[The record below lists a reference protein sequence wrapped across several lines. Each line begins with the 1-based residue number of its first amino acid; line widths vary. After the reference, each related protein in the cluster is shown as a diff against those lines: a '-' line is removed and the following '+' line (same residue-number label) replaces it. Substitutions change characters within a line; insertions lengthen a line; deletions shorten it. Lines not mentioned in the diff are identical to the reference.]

1 MKEYAGPIK
10 LYLSIM
16 AAALCLFIIGTL
28 ISGCSSPTM
37 KGYEKDETLSTLND
51 SSQPDWADESHP
63 FVFRAGKAYSLG
75 VTTLR
80 GDERPEAGERISE
93 NNARANISKTI
104 EDRMEFI
111 FQNAEENASLDS
123 TQAHY
128 IGSEVSSLTSHS
140 IKLEGNWY
148 KRFAQSQ
155 DDGSRR
161 IFYKIYSLVS
171 IPEDDLKRAI
181 NDSISGKV
189 AQHKL
194 SDDFQAKVN
203 SQWDRFVEGKSAP
216 KPEPVKVASQTK
228 EGQ

>member
-1 MKEYAGPIK
+1 MDRFTVIVPLA
-10 LYLSIM
+10 M
-16 AAALCLFIIGTL
+16 CLL
-28 ISGCSSPTM
+28 QACSSTSM
-37 KGYEKDETLSTLND
+37 KGFDRDETLSTLND

-63 FVFRAGKAYSLG
+63 FVFRLGKVYSLG
-75 VTTLR
+75 VTTLH
-80 GDERPEAGERISE
+80 GDERPEAGMRISE
-93 NNARANISKTI
+93 NNARSNVAKAI

-140 IKLEGNWY
+140 IRIEGHWY

-155 DDGSRR
+155 EDGSRR
-161 IFYKIYSLVS
+161 ILYKVYSLVS

-181 NDSISGKV
+181 NDAISGKINK
-189 AQHKL
+189 HKL
-194 SDDFQAKVN
+194 SQDFQGKVN
-203 SQWDRFVEGKSAP
+203 SQWESFVEGKTKTVS
-216 KPEPVKVASQTK
+216 VAK